1 MTAKTVTRSI
11 RFDEATNAELE
22 ALAKAA
28 NKSVSEY
35 VRDVIA
41 EVAARES
48 RVAAH
53 KRAMTIF
60 ASLPQ
65 VDDPDTARD
74 EMWGIGTRVPR

>member
-1 MTAKTVTRSI
+1 MSAKTVTRSI
-11 RFDEATNAELE
+11 RFDEATNAVLE
-22 ALAKAA
+22 GLARAA
-28 NKSVSEY
+28 GTSVSEF

-48 RVAAH
+48 RLAAH

-65 VDDPDTARD
+65 VDNPDAVRED
-74 EMWGIGTRVPR
+74 MWGIGTRVPR